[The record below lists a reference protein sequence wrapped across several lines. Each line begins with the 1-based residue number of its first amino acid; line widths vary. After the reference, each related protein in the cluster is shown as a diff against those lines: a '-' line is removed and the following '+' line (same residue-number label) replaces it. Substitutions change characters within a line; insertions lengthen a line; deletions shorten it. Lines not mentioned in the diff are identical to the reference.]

1 MRLSVQLGVLA
12 AALVAGT
19 LLALALG
26 ADTLGVAL
34 TLGQVAFTAVLVV
47 LLLRR

>member
-1 MRLSVQLGVLA
+1 MRLPVQLGLLA

-26 ADTLGVAL
+26 ADTLGAAL
-34 TLGQVAFTAVLVV
+34 TLGQVAFAAVLVALV
-47 LLLRR
+47 LRA